1 MHKTCIRRCEYIK
14 ILIYRGRNPGV
25 ERGTPVKKPGA
36 RQKNFKKESAVQ
48 GEIGPLL

>member
-14 ILIYRGRNPGV
+14 ILIYQGRNPGV
-25 ERGTPVKKPGA
+25 ERVSRQEKPGA
-36 RQKNFKKESAVQ
+36 REKNFKKESAVQ